1 VDAFAYQMTLANTN
15 SDRLDAAA
23 RCRRTPPILLW
34 KDEAVLRQFAPSRLA
49 QSRLAQSR
57 LARLFTR
64 FAAGTVVSTACSQ
77 LTLVLLFGI
86 LETSASVSGGAAF
99 LAGAIPNFLIHR
111 FWTWRRS
118 GPVMMRRELLPYLAV
133 ITLSGLVAIGITT
146 GVDRVLNGTIDD
158 HAVHTAVLA
167 ITFIIS
173 YLPLFVL
180 KFALLDRLVFGCAD
194 RGLSQRSDPRRLGR
208 QSDPRRHRAQD
219 SRNQVPTSAR
229 A

>member
-1 VDAFAYQMTLANTN
+1 MTLANTN
-15 SDRLDAAA
+15 SDHLDAAA
-23 RCRRTPPILLW
+23 RCRRTTPILLW
-34 KDEAVLRQFAPSRLA
+34 EDEAVLRQFAPSRLA
-49 QSRLAQSR
+49 QSRLAHSRLAQSR

-99 LAGAIPNFLIHR
+99 LAGAVPNFLIHR

-146 GVDRVLNGTIDD
+146 GVDRVLSGTIDD

-167 ITFIIS
+167 VTFIIS
-173 YLPLFVL
+173 YLPIFVL

-194 RGLSQRSDPRRLGR
+194 RRLSQRS
-208 QSDPRRHRAQD
+208 D